1 MNKIFKTTVF
11 GIMALFA
18 LASCGRKSA
27 DTRDAD
33 RPVVMV
39 TVPPLQYF
47 ADAIGGDKVDV
58 KCLLPQSAEPESFDP
73 TMQQLRDAADADV
86 IFSTGL
92 LPFESKVVKSVAS
105 SNPDIKVA
113 SLSDSLHLLMGTH
126 GHNEADPHIW
136 MSLRNARVMARTAAR
151 ALISALPADSAY
163 FAERFAAT
171 ESRLDSLDSVIASR
185 LAPAKGKA
193 FLVWHPSLS
202 YFARDYGLRQIAVGQ
217 EHKESSISGLTNLLK
232 SARSENAVC
241 FFSQKELDSRQAQMV
256 DEALGLKPVDISTL
270 SPEIESTL
278 LQAADA
284 IASAS
289 KLPQK

>member
-1 MNKIFKTTVF
+1 M
-11 GIMALFA
+11 
-18 LASCGRKSA
+18 
-27 DTRDAD
+27 
-33 RPVVMV
+33 
-39 TVPPLQYF
+39 
-47 ADAIGGDKVDV
+47 
-58 KCLLPQSAEPESFDP
+58 
-73 TMQQLRDAADADV
+73 
-86 IFSTGL
+86 
-92 LPFESKVVKSVAS
+92 
-105 SNPDIKVA
+105 
-113 SLSDSLHLLMGTH
+113 
-126 GHNEADPHIW
+126 
-136 MSLRNARVMARTAAR
+136 
-151 ALISALPADSAY
+151 
-163 FAERFAAT
+163 
-171 ESRLDSLDSVIASR
+171 DSVIASR

-202 YFARDYGLRQIAVGQ
+202 YFARDYGLRQIAIGQ

>member
-1 MNKIFKTTVF
+1 
-11 GIMALFA
+11 
-18 LASCGRKSA
+18 
-27 DTRDAD
+27 
-33 RPVVMV
+33 
-39 TVPPLQYF
+39 
-47 ADAIGGDKVDV
+47 
-58 KCLLPQSAEPESFDP
+58 
-73 TMQQLRDAADADV
+73 
-86 IFSTGL
+86 
-92 LPFESKVVKSVAS
+92 
-105 SNPDIKVA
+105 
-113 SLSDSLHLLMGTH
+113 
-126 GHNEADPHIW
+126 
-136 MSLRNARVMARTAAR
+136 MARTAAH